1 MWSSRATA
9 LLVLLGCCA
18 PGWATIAP
26 VSGQTKI
33 ICCSNPNVV
42 SLPSAT
48 TTGDLLV
55 VSGAKLSQPTTTIT
69 SITGGGVTTWLKAKT
84 SNAFGDV
91 EVWYGV
97 VAAGSST
104 AITVTFSTSTG
115 LNEAIVTEFSTSIP
129 GTWTLDQSA
138 VNTSSASPLS
148 SGSITTTVATELVY
162 ASAMRNGWSTTA
174 SGFTS
179 LTTTSDFTQAA
190 YLIVTS
196 TGTYS
201 TSWTYPSGNAEAVI
215 ASFYVAAGGAP
226 TRTLMGVGQ

>member
-1 MWSSRATA
+1 MISF
-9 LLVLLGCCA
+9 VQKN
-18 PGWATIAP
+18 IA
-26 VSGQTKI
+26 
-33 ICCSNPNVV
+33 CCSNPNVV

-48 TTGDLLV
+48 TAGNLLM
-55 VSGAKLSQPTTTIT
+55 VSGAKLSQPATTIT
-69 SITGGGVTTWLKAKT
+69 SVSGGGVTTWLQAKR
-84 SNAFGDV
+84 SNSFGDL

-148 SGSITTTVATELVY
+148 SGSITTAVATELVY
-162 ASAMRNGWSTTA
+162 ASAMRNGWSTTAA

-190 YLIVTS
+190 YLIVSS

-201 TSWTYPSGNAEAVI
+201 TSWTYPSGNAEGLIV
-215 ASFYVAAGGAP
+215 SFYVAPLSRGINSI
-226 TRTLMGVGQ
+226 TTVGCQ